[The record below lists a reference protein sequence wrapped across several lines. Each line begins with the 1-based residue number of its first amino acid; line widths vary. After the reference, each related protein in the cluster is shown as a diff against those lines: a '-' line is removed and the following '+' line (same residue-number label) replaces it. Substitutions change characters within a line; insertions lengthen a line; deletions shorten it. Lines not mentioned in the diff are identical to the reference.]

1 MSVTPDGRALKSVWT
16 FRGRQV
22 RPGSLALTVATAGLG
37 VNAVLH
43 RTQLDGLWETVAGIV
58 GLVAAGALVAG
69 WWAQSVRTAALG
81 YQCAAWVWAFVAAVA
96 AQQAADP
103 LMPTV
108 INAGAFALLAAGLW
122 LRDRRER

>member
-1 MSVTPDGRALKSVWT
+1 MNLLDTNKAVWLA
-16 FRGRQV
+16 FGRQV

-43 RTQLDGLWETVAGIV
+43 RTQLYGAWETVAGIV
-58 GLVAAGALVAG
+58 GMLAAGLLIAG
-69 WWAQSVRTAALG
+69 WWAQSLTAAAIG
-81 YQCAAWVWAFVAAVA
+81 YLCCLWLWLFVAGVA

-108 INAGAFALLAAGLW
+108 INACAFALLAGGLW
-122 LRDRRER
+122 MRDRRET

>member
-1 MSVTPDGRALKSVWT
+1 MMNSDKAAWE

-22 RPGSLALTVATAGLG
+22 RPGSLALTVATTGLG

-43 RTQLDGLWETVAGIV
+43 RTQLDGVWETVAGILA
-58 GLVAAGALVAG
+58 LVAAGCLIAA
-69 WWAQSVRTAALG
+69 WWGQSVRVAAFG
-81 YQCAAWVWAFVAAVA
+81 YMMCLWVWTFVAGVA

-108 INAGAFALLAAGLW
+108 INACAFALLSGGLW
-122 LRDRRER
+122 MRDRRER